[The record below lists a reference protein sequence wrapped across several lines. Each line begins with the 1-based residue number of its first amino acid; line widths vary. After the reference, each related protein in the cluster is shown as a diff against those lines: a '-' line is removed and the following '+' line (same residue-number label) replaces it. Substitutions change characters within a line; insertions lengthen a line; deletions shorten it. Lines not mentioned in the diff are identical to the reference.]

1 MAGRAVGPGILAM
14 ITAVGGNREGIGTM
28 QRPQVTVL
36 GSLNMDISV
45 SVPRLAG
52 PGETVLGGAAR
63 LRPGGKGA
71 NQALAAA
78 RLGASVRM
86 AGCCGSDEF
95 GVTCRAA
102 LQAAGA
108 DVTGVRVITG
118 AATGLALIT
127 VDAAGENSITVAP
140 GANGLAGEAEVAAA
154 FAVRAAALVLSA
166 EIPVPVLT
174 AALARAR
181 AAGVTTILNLAPV
194 PEQAQ
199 RLLASGVDW
208 LVVNAPEAS
217 ALLGRPVAGPAG
229 AASAAAALAAD
240 GARHVVV
247 TAGRGRG
254 GAQRGRRGLRGARV
268 PRDGGGQCRGRGCV
282 RGRAG
287 RGGGRRRAAGRGGPA
302 RLRGRRHGGHP
313 GGRAGRDARARGR
326 AGGHRGAVGGGLR
339 PPAGRDGPVR
349 RARAGPGYARR
360 PAERTPRAS
369 PLSAGVRSPLGEWHD
384 AAPAGRYSA
393 KADELR
399 PGGHE
404 HTSDGW

>member
-1 MAGRAVGPGILAM
+1 MIVAGRAGRPGILAM
-14 ITAVGGNREGIGTM
+14 ITAVGVHREGIGTM
-28 QRPQVTVL
+28 QRPRVTVL

-95 GVTCRAA
+95 GVACRAA

-108 DVTGVRVITG
+108 DVAGVRVISEAT
-118 AATGLALIT
+118 TGLALIT

-154 FAVRAAALVLSA
+154 FAAPAAALVLSA
-166 EIPVPVLT
+166 EIPVPVLA

-194 PEQAQ
+194 PEQAP
-199 RLLASGVDW
+199 RLLAPGVDW

-229 AASAAAALAAD
+229 TASAAAALAAA

-247 TAGRGRG
+247 TAGRD
-254 GAQRGRRGLRGARV
+254 GAVLSG
-268 PRDGGGQCRGRGCV
+268 
-282 RGRAG
+282 
-287 RGGGRRRAAGRGGPA
+287 AAGDCA
-302 RLRGRRHGGHP
+302 VP
-313 GGRAGRDARARGR
+313 GFRVTAVDSVGAGDAFVAALAAAV
-326 AGGHRGAVGGGLR
+326 AGG
-339 PPAGRDGPVR
+339 
-349 RARAGPGYARR
+349 
-360 PAERTPRAS
+360 
-369 PLSAGVRSPLGEWHD
+369 
-384 AAPAGRYSA
+384 AAPAEAVRLACAVGATAVTRA
-393 KADELR
+393 GAQDGMPRAADVLAATGVR
-399 PGGHE
+399 WPLG
-404 HTSDGW
+404 